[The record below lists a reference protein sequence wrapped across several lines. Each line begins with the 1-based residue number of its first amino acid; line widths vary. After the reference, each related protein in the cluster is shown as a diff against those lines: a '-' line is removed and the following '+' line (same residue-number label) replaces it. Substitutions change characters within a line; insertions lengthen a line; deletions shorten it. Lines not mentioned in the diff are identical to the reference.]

1 MVSLNTSYFAA
12 LRAANGD
19 VAPIPG
25 IDSPVGYVAGA
36 TPLRSAAT
44 LNAADGVY
52 VNKALNTVVIYK
64 SGTTFDHVD
73 FRGMTVFV
81 QANDVT
87 LKNSLFDARTGTAAV
102 VGYPGYS
109 GLTID
114 RSTFDGL
121 KLNKY
126 YLDFVLAQG
135 TNTTI
140 TNNAFLNA
148 PSDAIYIESGRVA
161 GNYIAGGGYQV
172 GAHAD
177 AIWIGKTTGPVTIEH
192 NLVDW
197 RNAPDAKAETNNAIR
212 ITAEKGDASNITVQ
226 KNVLLGG
233 SYTVSVTDTANDA
246 GDVSDVTVKHNV
258 VDEGQYGALY
268 FSDRPGDLVYT
279 ENHGKKGQGQ
289 AGGAGSTGTT
299 LADLVSG
306 TKLINGTAQADALV
320 GTAGRDYIVGGGG
333 QDWISAGAGDDVIQ
347 GGDGRDYLYGGEG
360 ADTFVYTS
368 FSDGRD
374 LISDFVGGT
383 DKIRFVDLPGAP
395 KDASAWTWLGTE
407 RFDGNAW
414 ELRTETTANGNTMIQ
429 LDRDGDM
436 AVDFEVE
443 LAGRHTLAVT
453 DFILGIG
460 AVPALSASAA
470 PVDPIIVTALAPAV
484 SVPAPPPLP
493 TTVIRGTEGN
503 DLLIGTSTAELIYG
517 GNGGDS
523 IKAGDGDD
531 VVIGGGGKDII
542 STGAGRDRIVYE
554 TVTDSLPQSRDYILD
569 FTPGEDVIDLS
580 AIDAVSGTAANDAF
594 LWIGTEGFSGR
605 AGELRTSLTAVGS
618 TLIQADINGDRVADF
633 AIELA
638 GNVCLASTDFV
649 L

>member
-19 VAPIPG
+19 VTPIPG
-25 IDSPVGYVAGA
+25 IDAPVGYVAGP

-44 LNAADGVY
+44 LTAADGVY
-52 VNKALNTVVIYK
+52 INKALNTVVIYK
-64 SGTTFDHVD
+64 AGVTLDTID

-87 LKNSLFDARTGTAAV
+87 LKNSLFDAQAGTAAV

-114 RSTFDGL
+114 RSTFDGM

-161 GNYIAGGGYQV
+161 GNYIGGGGYQV

-177 AIWIGKTTGPVTIEH
+177 AIWIGKTTGPVTIEG

-212 ITAEKGDASNITVQ
+212 ITAEKGDASAITVRE
-226 KNVLLGG
+226 NVLLGG
-233 SYTVSVTDTANDA
+233 SYTVSVTDINKDA
-246 GDVSDVTVKHNV
+246 GNVSGVTIKHNV

-279 ENHGKKGQGQ
+279 ENHGKNGKGQ
-289 AGGAGSTGTT
+289 AGGAGSTGTKF
-299 LADLVSG
+299 ADLVAG
-306 TKLINGTAQADALV
+306 TTPILGGAQADALL
-320 GTAGRDYIVGGGG
+320 GTAGRDHIMGGGG
-333 QDWISAGAGDDVIQ
+333 QDWISAGTGDDVIQ
-347 GGDGRDYLYGGEG
+347 GGEGRDYLYGGEG

-383 DKIRFVDLPGAP
+383 DKIRFADLPGAP
-395 KDASAWTWLGTE
+395 KDAAAWTWLGTE

-453 DFILGIG
+453 DFILGIR
-460 AVPALSASAA
+460 AAA
-470 PVDPIIVTALAPAV
+470 PAPADPPPVTAPPADTIV
-484 SVPAPPPLP
+484 VPPQPPAPPLP
-493 TTVIRGTEGN
+493 ALVIRGTDGA
-503 DLLIGTSTAELIYG
+503 DFLAGTAKAELISG

-554 TVTDSLPQSRDYILD
+554 AVADSLPQSRDYITD
-569 FTPGEDVIDLS
+569 FTSGQDVIDLS
-580 AIDAVSGTAANDAF
+580 ALDAVSGTAANDSFAWRGNAAF
-594 LWIGTEGFSGR
+594 TGQ
-605 AGELRTSLTAVGS
+605 AGELRAAPTTAGS
-618 TLIQADINGDRVADF
+618 TLIQADLNGDRTADL

-638 GNVCLASTDFV
+638 GTIALTAADFV

>member
-233 SYTVSVTDTANDA
+233 SYTVSVTDIARDA
-246 GDVSDVTVKHNV
+246 GNVSDVTVKHNV

-306 TKLINGTAQADALV
+306 TKPITGTAQADALV

-333 QDWISAGAGDDVIQ
+333 QDWVSAGAGNDVIR

-360 ADTFVYTS
+360 ADTFLYTS

-414 ELRTETTANGNTMIQ
+414 ELRTETTANGNTMVQ

-460 AVPALSASAA
+460 AG
-470 PVDPIIVTALAPAV
+470 APAP
-484 SVPAPPPLP
+484 SVPTPAPTVPPDDAIVVPPSPPAALP
-493 TTVIRGTEGN
+493 SLVIRGTDGA
-503 DLLIGTSTAELIYG
+503 DFLAGTAKAELIQG

-531 VVIGGGGKDII
+531 VVIGGAGKDII
-542 STGAGRDRIVYE
+542 STGGGKDRIVYE
-554 TVTDSLPQSRDYILD
+554 AVADSLPQSRDYISD
-569 FTPGEDVIDLS
+569 FASGQDVIDLS
-580 AIDAVSGTAANDAF
+580 KIDAVSGTAANDAF
-594 LWIGTEGFSGR
+594 LWRGSAAFSGQ
-605 AGELRTSLTAVGS
+605 AGELRAAPTTAGS
-618 TLIQADINGDRVADF
+618 TLIQADLNGDRTVDF

-638 GNVCLASTDFV
+638 GTIPLTAADFV